1 MSKNNVKNRINK
13 IDIFDLESIL
23 KTYHMKVRIT
33 PDFMINYKDVLSVLE
48 IDDFRE
54 NKPEY
59 IDEFEFYYLA
69 INEANFKPLKYEIK
83 SKLVGLIRKSYYRC
97 FGRSISDELLEEYLS
112 SPTNIKKF
120 VEMVRHSLTT
130 SNFKFY

>member
-1 MSKNNVKNRINK
+1 MSKINK
-13 IDIFDLESIL
+13 IDIFNLESIL
-23 KTYHMKVRIT
+23 KTYHMSVRIT
-33 PDFMINYKDVLSVLE
+33 PDFMIDYKDVCRVLE

-83 SKLVGLIRKSYYRC
+83 NKLVGLIRKSYYRC
-97 FGRSISDELLEEYLS
+97 FRRRINDELLEEYLS

>member
-1 MSKNNVKNRINK
+1 MSKINK
-13 IDIFDLESIL
+13 KDIFNLESIL
-23 KTYHMKVRIT
+23 KTYHMSVRIT
-33 PDFMINYKDVLSVLE
+33 PDFMIEYKDICRALE
-48 IDDFRE
+48 INDFSE

-83 SKLVGLIRKSYYRC
+83 NKLAGLIRKSYYRC
-97 FGRSISDELLEEYLS
+97 LRRSISDELLEEYLS